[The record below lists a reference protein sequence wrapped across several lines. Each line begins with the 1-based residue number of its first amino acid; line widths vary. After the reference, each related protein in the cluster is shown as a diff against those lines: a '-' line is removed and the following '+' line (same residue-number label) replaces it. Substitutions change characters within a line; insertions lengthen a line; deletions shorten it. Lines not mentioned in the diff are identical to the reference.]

1 MPHRLK
7 AQAKRYPQSIREM
20 AVMAWEVCTGKEP
33 RSIGAA
39 VRHGRFGSACAAA
52 MVAVALAVS
61 ICAIA
66 LVLGSDGAFAAS
78 PSLIMVAEQGIDY
91 GVLVPVLIIVIAL
104 TCFAFNGLTPGYV
117 RRRRNR
123 R

>member
-1 MPHRLK
+1 MRVHVSRHTQL
-7 AQAKRYPQSIREM
+7 IREM
-20 AVMAWEVCTGKEP
+20 TAMAWEACTDKEP
-33 RSIGAA
+33 RSIGAV

-61 ICAIA
+61 ICA
-66 LVLGSDGAFAAS
+66 LVLMLGTDGAFAATS
-78 PSLIMVAEQGIDY
+78 RLITIDGQGLHY
-91 GVLVPVLIIVIAL
+91 GMLVPVLLIVIAL
-104 TCFAFNGLTPGYV
+104 GYFAFDGLAPAYV

>member
-1 MPHRLK
+1 
-7 AQAKRYPQSIREM
+7 
-20 AVMAWEVCTGKEP
+20 MAWEVCAGKEP

-52 MVAVALAVS
+52 MVAVSLAAS
-61 ICAIA
+61 ICA
-66 LVLGSDGAFAAS
+66 LVLALGVDGAFAAT
-78 PSLIMVAEQGIDY
+78 PRLIIIDEQGMNY
-91 GVLVPVLIIVIAL
+91 SVVVPVLLVVMAL
-104 TCFAFNGLTPGYV
+104 TCFAFNGLTPGYA